1 MIILDTNVVSEPLKP
16 APDTAVLAWLNAQAP
31 RSLFITSISLAE
43 LFAGIENLPA
53 GQRRRALA
61 QSLSTQLLALFADRV
76 LSFDASAATA
86 FANIHTQ
93 AKQAGNPIGFAD
105 CSIAAIA
112 QAQGFSLA
120 TRNLRD
126 FQGTSIELIN
136 PWDFTGLT

>member
-16 APDTAVLAWLNAQAP
+16 RPDAAVLAWLNAQAP

-43 LFAGIENLPA
+43 LFAGIDNLPD

-61 QSLSTQLLALFADRV
+61 QSLSAQLLALFADRV
-76 LSFDASAATA
+76 LGFDASAATA
-86 FANIHTQ
+86 FANIHAQ
-93 AKQAGNPIGFAD
+93 AKRAGNPMGFAD

-112 QAQGFSLA
+112 QAHDFALA

-126 FQGTSIELIN
+126 FQGTDIRLIN
-136 PWDFTGLT
+136 PWDHKAQA